1 MHAQGCWRKQV
12 CQMSMIH
19 SLCPG
24 IASSSFI
31 RLLPEHPLTGIK
43 HPAQEEESRDLP
55 AEQTIFL
62 TFTHSV
68 SNRIHIGALKTCRNK
83 KNIYKWLFFK
93 VQSQIKN
100 NKINHSLN
108 FIC

>member
-1 MHAQGCWRKQV
+1 MRAQGCWRKQV

-55 AEQTIFL
+55 AEQTISLMHTVQLHIYSFSVKS
-62 TFTHSV
+62 HSYW
-68 SNRIHIGALKTCRNK
+68 SFENL
-83 KNIYKWLFFK
+83 
-93 VQSQIKN
+93 QE
-100 NKINHSLN
+100 
-108 FIC
+108 